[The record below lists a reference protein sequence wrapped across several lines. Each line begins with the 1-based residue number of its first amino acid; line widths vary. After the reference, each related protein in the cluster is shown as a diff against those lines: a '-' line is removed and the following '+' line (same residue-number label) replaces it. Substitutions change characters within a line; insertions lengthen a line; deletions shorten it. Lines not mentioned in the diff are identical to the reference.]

1 MKKIKITERQAEL
14 LGLNKNTK
22 NTLKITQEQYDRIF
36 GSKMLKEDK
45 DKSVDNDP
53 LYVEYYKEMSG
64 EEPFEMNGNKY
75 QYVWAKY
82 PDGKVDVGTYAFG
95 QDLVYAYDKF
105 KTMHKLQEDSDIKG
119 GEARVDNAFKKEM
132 PVSNDV
138 VNLKPVDEEA
148 EGKNFNIRQK
158 TSDVPSSI
166 QDFGKPI
173 SEEEEEGNI
182 KTEMKGLISRLYGKS
197 NELSPYWE
205 KKGLTFD
212 KICLE
217 LLKNNPPLIKSS
229 GDNTYVITKAMG
241 DKDQTLQAI
250 EDKLT
255 SISEGIDTTVDLQEG
270 DWFDSHPEHPS
281 NQPNQQYT
289 KRSSVPTTDFETIA
303 FNKEIA
309 IMKHKNDLWCFNY
322 FYLTSEDE
330 KGFGRVASELGKVPM
345 DSDGQDEEG
354 FADYTYG
361 EFDIDG
367 EILSTYVDEN
377 LNTLSKGI
385 GMQGWESDANL
396 VKIDDVLKA
405 ELLDIYDKDRNITNA
420 LSPMQ
425 EGDDRFAK
433 HAADRE
439 KIKTDLGKGFT
450 GEPSV
455 KSSDEKSAILQK
467 IKDIRAKELA
477 RRKESGEIDETT
489 AASSGAFTG
498 PLFGK
503 MKEEEGMVR
512 RELKETTSG
521 SDSTGEYTVPAFK
534 MKKNHTDFAEV
545 TTKAETTP
553 QWAGG
558 AFVEQ
563 PECSKPNNNKEAQ
576 NGGCN
581 SGASSLKVKYK
592 KGSINAPSLGEDKIY
607 ETIAKKTGKTVKEVI
622 TIIKSKNNKA

>member
-36 GSKMLKEDK
+36 GSKILKEDK
-45 DKSVDNDP
+45 DKAIDKDP

-158 TSDVPSSI
+158 TSDAPSSI

-173 SEEEEEGNI
+173 SEEEEGNI

-217 LLKNNPPLIKSS
+217 LLKNNPPLIKST

-270 DWFDSHPEHPS
+270 DWFDSHPEHPA
-281 NQPNQQYT
+281 NQPNQEYT
-289 KRSSVPTTDFETIA
+289 KRSIAPTSDFETIA

-309 IMKHKNDLWCFNY
+309 IMKHINDLWCFNY

-330 KGFGRVASELGKVPM
+330 KGFGRVASDLGKVPM
-345 DSDGQDEEG
+345 GS
-354 FADYTYG
+354 DYTNG
-361 EFDIDG
+361 EWDMDG

-377 LNTLSKGI
+377 LNSLSKGI
-385 GMQGWESDANL
+385 GVQGWESDANL
-396 VKIDDVLKA
+396 VKIDDELRA
-405 ELLDIYDKDRNITNA
+405 ELLDMFSMDKNIINA
-420 LSPMQ
+420 LNQMQ
-425 EGDDRFAK
+425 EGDDRFPK
-433 HAADRE
+433 HSAEKE
-439 KIKTDLGKGFT
+439 KIKQDLGKGFT

-455 KSSDEKSAILQK
+455 KSDEEKAAILQK
-467 IKDIRAKELA
+467 IKDIRAKEVA

-503 MKEEEGMVR
+503 MKEEEMIR

-558 AFVEQ
+558 AFVDQ

-592 KGSINAPSLGEDKIY
+592 KGSINAPSLGENKIY
-607 ETIAKKTGKTVKEVI
+607 ETIAKKTGKTVEEVI
-622 TIIKSKNNKA
+622 TIIKTKNNKG

>member
-14 LGLNKNTK
+14 LGLNKTPK

-36 GSKMLKEDK
+36 GSKILKEDK
-45 DKSVDNDP
+45 DKTVDKDP

-82 PDGKVDVGTYAFG
+82 PDGKVDVGVYAFG

-105 KTMHKLQEDSDIKG
+105 KTMHKLQEDSEIKG
-119 GEARVDNAFKKEM
+119 GEARVDNSFKKEM
-132 PVSNDV
+132 PVSKDV
-138 VNLKPVDEEA
+138 LTLKAVDEES
-148 EGKNFNIRQK
+148 EGKNFNIKQK
-158 TSDVPSSI
+158 NTDLPSSV

-173 SEEEEEGNI
+173 SEEEGNI
-182 KTEMKGLISRLYGKS
+182 KTEIKGLIARLYGKS
-197 NELSPYWE
+197 NELSPFWE

-217 LLKNNPPLIKSS
+217 LLKNNPPLIKSV
-229 GDNTYVITKAMG
+229 GDDTYVITKALG

-255 SISEGIDTTVDLQEG
+255 SISEGIDTTVDLQES
-270 DWFDSHPEHPS
+270 DWFDSHSEHPA

-289 KRSSVPTTDFETIA
+289 KRSAAPTSDFETIA

-322 FYLTSEDE
+322 YYLSSED
-330 KGFGRVASELGKVPM
+330 KDGFNSVASDLGKVPM

-361 EFDIDG
+361 EWDMDG
-367 EILSTYVDEN
+367 EILSTYVDYN
-377 LNTLSKGI
+377 LNSLSKGI
-385 GMQGWESDANL
+385 GIRGWESDANL
-396 VKIDDVLKA
+396 IKIDDQLRN

-420 LSPMQ
+420 LNPMQ
-425 EGDDRFAK
+425 ENDDRFAK

-439 KIKTDLGKGFT
+439 KIKTDLGRGFT
-450 GEPSV
+450 GEPSN
-455 KSSDEKSAILQK
+455 KSDDEKAAAIQR

-477 RRKESGEIDETT
+477 RRKEAGEIDETT

-503 MKEEEGMVR
+503 MKEEETVK
-512 RELKETTSG
+512 RELQETTSG
-521 SDSTGEYTVPAFK
+521 SDSTGEYTAPAFK
-534 MKKNHTDFAEV
+534 MKKNHTDFADI

-592 KGSINAPSLGEDKIY
+592 KGSVNAPSLGENKIY
-607 ETIAKKTGKTVKEVI
+607 ETIAEKTGKTVEEVI
-622 TIIKSKNNKA
+622 TIIKSKNTKA